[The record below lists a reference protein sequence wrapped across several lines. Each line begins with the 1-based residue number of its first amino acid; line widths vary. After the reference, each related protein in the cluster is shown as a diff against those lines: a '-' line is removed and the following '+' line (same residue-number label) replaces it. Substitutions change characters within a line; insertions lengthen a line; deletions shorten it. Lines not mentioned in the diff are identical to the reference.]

1 MKRVVTLVGMMGLL
15 SGCASSQAP
24 SPWLTNKAEPIPM
37 ACAPLSQEQE
47 LTLNLA
53 QKTADEGRLHAALAN
68 LERLPAS
75 LPQARLNK
83 ARILRSL
90 NRPEAKALYASLVN
104 TCLKAQGEHGLGQLA
119 SAQGRYDEALTHLR
133 LAASLDP
140 TSDTIRNDLGVVYMN
155 LGRLDEARFELL
167 TALELN
173 EAEQQPA
180 LNLLTLLI
188 YQGMLP
194 QANALAERMGFS
206 ANQLRTAE
214 DRANALRGQLGGAV
228 GKAPAAQVAPASAQG
243 AAQSPAAVVVP
254 PVKAAEVRVAPI
266 PAAKPVVA
274 PAVAATAPAPVPAP
288 KPAAAAT
295 AVTAT
300 RPVVQP
306 TVAPTATRTPTP
318 PVAPAPKSHGVPAP
332 QLSNFRPT
340 PVVPLS
346 MASTAAKPPAAPVS
360 AAAPV
365 AAVKAPSAPAPTSTP
380 TPAVAV
386 TSASVVAAAPA
397 AAAPRP
403 VAAAPVVA
411 SKPATSAAAPVAPVV
426 RAPVM
431 AAAPAAAA
439 PRPVAAASVVAS
451 QPATPAAAP
460 ATPVVRAS
468 AAPVAAVAPASQG
481 GAVIEMRPGRL
492 IVPDDG
498 GFVRVEPTSTN

>member
-90 NRPEAKALYASLVN
+90 NRPEARALYASLVN

-214 DRANALRGQLGGAV
+214 DRAKALRGQLGGAV
-228 GKAPAAQVAPASAQG
+228 GKAPAAQVAPASAQR

-274 PAVAATAPAPVPAP
+274 PAVAAPAPAPVPVL

-300 RPVVQP
+300 RPAAQP
-306 TVAPTATRTPTP
+306 TVTRTSTP

-380 TPAVAV
+380 APAVAV

>member
-83 ARILRSL
+83 ARIMRSL
-90 NRPEAKALYASLVN
+90 NRPEARALYASLVN

-194 QANALAERMGFS
+194 QADALAERMGFS

-214 DRANALRGQLGGAV
+214 DRAKALRGQLGGAV
-228 GKAPAAQVAPASAQG
+228 GKAPAAQAAPAPAQQV
-243 AAQSPAAVVVP
+243 AQSPAAVAVTP
-254 PVKAAEVRVAPI
+254 AKAAEVRVAPI

-274 PAVAATAPAPVPAP
+274 PVVAAPAPAPVPVL
-288 KPAAAAT
+288 KPAAAVT

-300 RPVVQP
+300 VPAVQP
-306 TVAPTATRTPTP
+306 TVAPTVTRTPTP
-318 PVAPAPKSHGVPAP
+318 LVAPAPKSHGVPAP

-365 AAVKAPSAPAPTSTP
+365 AAVKAPSAPTP
-380 TPAVAV
+380 TPAPAAAV
-386 TSASVVAAAPA
+386 TSTPVVAAAPA

-403 VAAAPVVA
+403 VAAAP
-411 SKPATSAAAPVAPVV
+411 
-426 RAPVM
+426 
-431 AAAPAAAA
+431 
-439 PRPVAAASVVAS
+439 VVAS